1 MFSVGLQG
9 AIIREG
15 GPAIARANET
25 LRECVVLGV
34 DHASVKKGFPFP
46 FAGWPIVK
54 IKLNNGP
61 TRKAAVL
68 DLLSLLYPRR
78 FHSDGRVE

>member
-46 FAGWPIVK
+46 FAG
-54 IKLNNGP
+54 
-61 TRKAAVL
+61 
-68 DLLSLLYPRR
+68 
-78 FHSDGRVE
+78 